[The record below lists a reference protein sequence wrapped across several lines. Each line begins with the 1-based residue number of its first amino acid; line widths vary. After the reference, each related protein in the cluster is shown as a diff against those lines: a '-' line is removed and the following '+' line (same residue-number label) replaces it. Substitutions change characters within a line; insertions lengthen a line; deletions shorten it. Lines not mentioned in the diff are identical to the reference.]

1 MDARIVALFLFLCL
15 STGYTLKNDDIDDNI
30 VDMLQE
36 TNKLKEAPEMVSFD
50 ASLIYIMFSSCSCF
64 AFLGIL
70 HPKMPNLKSYVILI
84 VLNRRTNYFDVSLKS
99 KDKAST

>member
-30 VDMLQE
+30 LDMLQE

-50 ASLIYIMFSSCSCF
+50 ASNIMFSSCSCF

-70 HPKMPNLKSYVILI
+70 HPLGEDTQIKVIC
-84 VLNRRTNYFDVSLKS
+84 NFDCSES
-99 KDKAST
+99 

>member
-30 VDMLQE
+30 LDMLQE

-50 ASLIYIMFSSCSCF
+50 ASPIQCSVAVPVLLFWEFCTHWVK
-64 AFLGIL
+64 I
-70 HPKMPNLKSYVILI
+70 HKLKSYAILI
-84 VLNRRTNYFDVSLKS
+84 VLNCRTNYLKF
-99 KDKAST
+99 KDNAST

>member
-30 VDMLQE
+30 LDMLQE

-50 ASLIYIMFSSCSCF
+50 ASPI
-64 AFLGIL
+64 
-70 HPKMPNLKSYVILI
+70 
-84 VLNRRTNYFDVSLKS
+84 
-99 KDKAST
+99 